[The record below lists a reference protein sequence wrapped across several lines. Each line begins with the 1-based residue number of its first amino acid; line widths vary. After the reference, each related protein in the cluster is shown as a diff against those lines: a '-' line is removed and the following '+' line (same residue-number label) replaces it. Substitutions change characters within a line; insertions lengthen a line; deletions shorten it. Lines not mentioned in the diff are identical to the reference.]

1 MRSRF
6 IVTVI
11 AIATLIAPMQ
21 GCKVYSFT
29 GASIAP
35 EVKSMTIA
43 FFPSYAPLAPANVPQ
58 RFTEGLREYFINRTN
73 LDLVSSNGHIR
84 LEGFVSDYSTRPVA
98 ITGNETA
105 AQNRLSISVNVTFTD
120 TKTVTNGFEKTFTRF
135 ADYDSRQNLTNVEQT
150 LIPEILDQ
158 IYQDI
163 FNEALVNW

>member
-1 MRSRF
+1 MRSRL
-6 IVTVI
+6 TLTLI
-11 AIATLIAPMQ
+11 ALTALIAPMQ

-58 RFTEGLREYFINRTN
+58 TFTEGLREYFINRTN
-73 LDLVSSNGHIR
+73 LDLVNSNGHIR
-84 LEGFVSDYSTRPVA
+84 FEGFISDYSTRPVA

-105 AQNRLSISVNVTFTD
+105 AQNRLSVTVSVTFTD
-120 TKTVTNGFEKTFTRF
+120 TKTQTNSFEKTFTRF
-135 ADYDSRQNLTNVEQT
+135 ADYDSRQNLTNVEQQ
-150 LIPEILDQ
+150 LIPEILEQ

-163 FNEALVNW
+163 FNESLVNW